1 MKKVII
7 ESLITSQKIAVV
19 QDGKLEELL
28 IESNLKNKLVS
39 NIYRGIVKKI
49 LPGIEAC
56 FIDIGFEKMAYL
68 QLKKNH
74 NIKCGQEIM
83 VQVNK
88 EEIGT
93 KAAKLTTEISLAGRY
108 LVYIPSNDRITI
120 SNKIEKEKERFRL
133 KNILKDICK
142 DSHGI
147 IIRTE
152 AIGCSKEELEEN
164 LNLLKLEYEN
174 ILKEYKLGLGPK
186 LLYKSLD
193 FASKY
198 IKENLNDDI
207 EKIVTNDKAKYDEI
221 KSILNQIDKNYIK
234 KLYLEENRDIFDLY
248 RIQNQIQNCLDKKVW
263 LKSGGYLIIEKTEAL
278 TVIDVNT
285 GRFTGNIKLSETIFK
300 TNIEAATEIARQLR
314 LRDIGGIIIID
325 FIDMKNQHYKKEV
338 LKTLNDNLQKDKRK
352 SEILGFT
359 KLGLVEVARRRQNDS
374 IQNYY
379 LQDCIEC
386 MGHGTN
392 KSLNVIIDE
401 IEKEV
406 IKIKEHTSYTNITL
420 ILNKKLLKEL
430 NKKFNNIIEK
440 ISEKYDIIIS
450 LQESSELYYEKI
462 NIIYNT

>member
-7 ESLITSQKIAVV
+7 ESLITSQKIAVIK
-19 QDGKLEELL
+19 DGKLEELL
-28 IESNLKNKLVS
+28 IESNLKNKLIS

-56 FIDIGFEKMAYL
+56 FIDIGFKKMAYL
-68 QLKKNH
+68 QLKKDH

-152 AIGCSKEELEEN
+152 AIGCSKEELEED

-207 EKIVTNDKAKYDEI
+207 EKIITNDKSKYDEI

-300 TNIEAATEIARQLR
+300 TNIEAAIEIARQLR

-338 LKTLNDNLQKDKRK
+338 LKTLNENLQKDKRK

-386 MGHGTN
+386 MGYGTN

-420 ILNKKLLKEL
+420 ILNKNLLKEL

>member
-7 ESLITSQKIAVV
+7 ESLITSQKIAVIK
-19 QDGKLEELL
+19 DGKLEELL

-56 FIDIGFEKMAYL
+56 FIDIGFKKMAYL
-68 QLKKNH
+68 QLKKDH

-152 AIGCSKEELEEN
+152 AIGCSKEELEED

-207 EKIVTNDKAKYDEI
+207 EKIITNDKSKYDEI

-300 TNIEAATEIARQLR
+300 TNIEAAIEIARQLR

-338 LKTLNDNLQKDKRK
+338 LKTLNENLQKDKRK

-359 KLGLVEVARRRQNDS
+359 KLGLVEIARRRQNDS

-386 MGHGTN
+386 MGYGTN

-420 ILNKKLLKEL
+420 ILNKNLLKEL

>member
-7 ESLITSQKIAVV
+7 ESLITSQKIAVIK
-19 QDGKLEELL
+19 DGKLEELL

-56 FIDIGFEKMAYL
+56 FIDIGFKKMAYL
-68 QLKKNH
+68 QLKKDH

-93 KAAKLTTEISLAGRY
+93 KAVKLTTEISLAGRY

-152 AIGCSKEELEEN
+152 AIGCSKEELEED

-207 EKIVTNDKAKYDEI
+207 EKIITNDKSKYDEI

-300 TNIEAATEIARQLR
+300 TNIEAAIEIARQLR

-338 LKTLNDNLQKDKRK
+338 LKTLNENLQKDKRK

-386 MGHGTN
+386 MGYGTN

-420 ILNKKLLKEL
+420 ILNKNLLKEL

>member
-7 ESLITSQKIAVV
+7 ESLITSQKIAVIK
-19 QDGKLEELL
+19 DGKLEELL

-56 FIDIGFEKMAYL
+56 FIDIGFKKMAYL
-68 QLKKNH
+68 QLKKDH

-152 AIGCSKEELEEN
+152 AIGCSKEELEED

-207 EKIVTNDKAKYDEI
+207 EKIITNDKSKYDEI

-300 TNIEAATEIARQLR
+300 TNIEAAIEIARQLR

-338 LKTLNDNLQKDKRK
+338 LKTLNENLQKDKRK

-386 MGHGTN
+386 MGYGTN

-420 ILNKKLLKEL
+420 ILNKNLLKEL